1 MRYFMKKAFSRMRKK
16 PHTFNVFVQHM
27 NRVVLEWER
36 LRWRSMD
43 HSFDLLGQEGVIW
56 IIR

>member
-43 HSFDLLGQEGVIW
+43 YSFDLLG
-56 IIR
+56 